1 MKISYKWI
9 KEYINTDLAP
19 EEISVLLTD
28 TGLEVEGVDEV
39 ETVKGG
45 LKGVVIG
52 EVLSC
57 EPHPNADR
65 LRKTTVDIGGDEPL
79 HIVCGAPNVAAGQK
93 VPVATVGTIIYSEEG
108 DFQIKKSKI
117 RGEVSVGMIC
127 AEDELNLGQSH
138 DGIMVLD
145 ADAKVGTPAAEFFN
159 IESDFVFEIGLTPNR
174 TDAMSHYGVARDLRA
189 ALIRYDHKNVE
200 LNLPSVSSFSVSSN
214 ELPIEIEVQNEE
226 ACPRYAG
233 LSIKNVK
240 VGPSP
245 DWLQNRLRAI
255 GVGPI
260 NNVVD
265 ITNFVLHET
274 GHPMHAFDASQITG
288 GKVIVRT
295 LDAGTKFTT
304 LDEKER
310 ELDANDLMICN
321 GNNEPMCIAGVF
333 GGIHSGV
340 TESTTSVFLEAA
352 YFNSVSVRKTAKRH
366 ALNTDASFR
375 YERGVDPEMTL
386 YALKRAAILIRDIAG
401 GEIAMDIKDLYPK
414 KIEHTEIE
422 VNLNRMNTLI
432 GQEIELDMVRSI
444 LNSLDIQIKSESGGN
459 LLLSVPP
466 YRADVTR
473 EADIVE
479 EVLRI
484 YGFNAIDMGQRM
496 SISVAQTDPKSE
508 ARYREKIS
516 IALSARGFNEIMNNS
531 LTKPTYFDGNGYSA
545 TDSVEMLNPLSQDL
559 AVMRQSLLF
568 GGLETVSRNANRQR
582 PDLSLYEFGKTY
594 RKTESGYG
602 ESTRLG
608 LWKTGM
614 QQQEVWKAPAGK
626 TDFYYLKAEVEL
638 ILERLGFDSW
648 DEQDISHPAFDYAL
662 GVYINKKEVVTI
674 GKLNDKTARLAEV
687 KQEVFYAD
695 MDWEYLTK
703 KAKKNTI
710 TFKELPKYPE
720 VRRDL
725 ALLLDKEV
733 RYTDLKAAAE
743 KSERKILRKVN
754 LFDVYEGKNLPE
766 GKKSYAMSF
775 ILRDDQSTLNDKQ
788 VDKTMEKILGSFKHQ
803 FGAELR

>member
-1 MKISYKWI
+1 MKISYKWL

-52 EVLSC
+52 EVLTC

-65 LRKTTVDIGGDEPL
+65 LRKTIVNVGVDQPL

-93 VPVATVGTIIYSEEG
+93 VPVATVGTTIYSEEG

-117 RGEVSVGMIC
+117 RGEVSEGMIC
-127 AEDELNLGQSH
+127 AEDELNLGKSH

-145 ADAKVGTPAAEFFN
+145 AEAKVGTPAAEYFN
-159 IESDFVFEIGLTPNR
+159 IESDYVFEIGLTPNR

-189 ALIRYDHKNVE
+189 ALIRHGHENFD
-200 LNLPSVSSFSVSSN
+200 LSLPSVSSFGVNSN

-233 LSIKNVK
+233 VSLTSVK

-245 DWLQNRLRAI
+245 DWLQNKLRTTGI
-255 GVGPI
+255 GPI

-265 ITNFVLHET
+265 ITNYVLHET
-274 GHPMHAFDASQITG
+274 GHPMHAFDADKIAG
-288 GKVIVRT
+288 RKVIVAT
-295 LDAGTKFTT
+295 LPAGTKFTT

-310 ELDANDLMICN
+310 TLDTNDLMICN
-321 GNNEPMCIAGVF
+321 GNMEPMCIAGVF
-333 GGIHSGV
+333 GGLQSGV
-340 TESTTSVFLEAA
+340 TENTTNVFLEAA
-352 YFNSVSVRKTAKRH
+352 YFNSVWVRKTAKRH

-375 YERGVDPEMTL
+375 YERGVDPEMTMF
-386 YALKRAAILIRDIAG
+386 ALKRAALLIKEIAG
-401 GEIAMDIKDLYPK
+401 GEIAMEVKDLYSK
-414 KIEHTEIE
+414 KIEHAEVE
-422 VNLNRMNTLI
+422 VNLDRMNTLI

-459 LLLSVPP
+459 LLLDVPP

-479 EVLRI
+479 EILRI
-484 YGFNAIDMGQRM
+484 YGFNAIEMGHRM

-508 ARYREKIS
+508 ARYREKMS
-516 IALSARGFNEIMNNS
+516 TALSARSFNEIMNNS
-531 LTKPTYFDGNGYSA
+531 LTKPVYFEGNGFNPSE
-545 TDSVEMLNPLSQDL
+545 SVEMLNPLSQDL

-568 GGLETVSRNANRQR
+568 GGLETISRNANRQR
-582 PDLSLYEFGKTY
+582 PNLSLYEFGNTY
-594 RKTESGYG
+594 RKTEAGYN
-602 ESTRLG
+602 ESTRLA

-614 QQQEVWKAPAGK
+614 QQEEVWKAPAGK
-626 TDFYYLKAEVEL
+626 TDFFYLKAEVEL
-638 ILERLGFDSW
+638 ILERLGFNNW
-648 DEQDISHPAFDYAL
+648 EEQDIDHPAYDYAL
-662 GVYINKKEVVTI
+662 GIYIHKKEVALI
-674 GKLNDKTARLAEV
+674 GKVKEKTARLAEV

-695 MDWEYLTK
+695 LDWEYLAK

-710 TFKELPKYPE
+710 TFNELPKYPE

-725 ALLLDKEV
+725 ALLLDKSV
-733 RYTDLKAAAE
+733 RYADLKATAE

-775 ILRDDQSTLNDKQ
+775 TLRDDQSTLNDKQ
-788 VDKTMEKILGSFKHQ
+788 VDKVMEKILGSFKHQ

>member
-1 MKISYKWI
+1 MKISYKWL

-28 TGLEVEGVDEV
+28 TGLEVEGVDEI

-52 EVLSC
+52 EVLTC

-65 LRKTTVDIGGDEPL
+65 LRKTTVDVGGDEPV

-93 VPVATVGTIIYSEEG
+93 VPVATVGTTIYSEEG
-108 DFQIKKSKI
+108 DFTIKKSKI
-117 RGEVSVGMIC
+117 RGEVSEGMIC
-127 AEDELNLGQSH
+127 AEDELNLGKSH

-174 TDAMSHYGVARDLRA
+174 TDAMCHYGVARDLRA
-189 ALIRYDHKNVE
+189 ALIRYDHKNIE
-200 LNLPSVSSFSVSSN
+200 LNMPSVSSFSVSSN
-214 ELPIEIEVQNEE
+214 ELPIEIEVQNIE

-233 LSIKNVK
+233 VSLKNVK

-245 DWLQNRLRAI
+245 AWLQNRLRAI

-265 ITNFVLHET
+265 ITNYVLHET
-274 GHPMHAFDASQITG
+274 GHPMHAFDANKIAG
-288 GKVIVRT
+288 GKVVVRT
-295 LDAGTKFTT
+295 LEAGTKFTT

-321 GNNEPMCIAGVF
+321 GNNEPICIAGVF

-340 TESTTSVFLEAA
+340 TETTTNVFLEAA

-401 GEIAMDIKDLYPK
+401 GEISMDIKDLYPK
-414 KIEHTEIE
+414 KIEHTQIE
-422 VNLNRMNTLI
+422 VNLDRMNTLI

-444 LNSLDIQIKSESGGN
+444 LSSLDIQIKSESGRN

-484 YGFNAIDMGQRM
+484 YGFNAIVMGQRM

-531 LTKPTYFDGNGYSA
+531 LTKPAYFDGNGFTA

-594 RKTESGYG
+594 NKTETGYN

-638 ILERLGFDSW
+638 ILERLGFSSW
-648 DEQDISHPAFDYAL
+648 DEQDVNHPAFDYAL
-662 GVYINKKEVVTI
+662 GIFINKKEVVTI
-674 GKLNDKTARLAEV
+674 GKINDKTARQAEV

-695 MDWEYLTK
+695 LDWEYLAK

-775 ILRDDQSTLNDKQ
+775 TLRDDQSTLNDKQ
-788 VDKTMEKILGSFKHQ
+788 VDKVMEKILGSFKHQ
-803 FGAELR
+803 FSAELR